1 MEFILNLSYFYLFD
15 WKFEDLYFLFYK
27 PNGCTLKIRRPL
39 FFPWAP
45 DWHWAC
51 NLFRR
56 QFSSNSFQ
64 IHFKLTSNL
73 LANSLIFSYFFLI
86 NLFQF
91 VSKNLQHFSICFN
104 FPSKA
109 KKSALKWSK
118 ICRRSFKWDKTH
130 CVRGFEQLGWN
141 RIFFI
146 PSFIPGW
153 DLVSVTC
160 KCTLTWLKWVLHT
173 PSQIFDELLT
183 LI

>member
-1 MEFILNLSYFYLFD
+1 MHLKNQAPVVFSLGTRLTLGVQFVQATIFF
-15 WKFEDLYFLFYK
+15 KFF
-27 PNGCTLKIRRPL
+27 
-39 FFPWAP
+39 
-45 DWHWAC
+45 
-51 NLFRR
+51 
-56 QFSSNSFQ
+56 SNSFQ
-64 IHFKLTSNL
+64 TYFNFACKF
-73 LANSLIFSYFFLI
+73 AYFFIFFFI

-160 KCTLTWLKWVLHT
+160 KCTLTWLKWVLQT